1 MLQITKTDRAKTVS
15 DKKGGKMNTSRG
27 ANSRAPSPPAS
38 RPASAEKEKKP
49 RCEDDSELNV
59 LLNSWSRYEGVTN
72 FESIKLFLFLFKQ

>member
-1 MLQITKTDRAKTVS
+1 
-15 DKKGGKMNTSRG
+15 MNTSLV